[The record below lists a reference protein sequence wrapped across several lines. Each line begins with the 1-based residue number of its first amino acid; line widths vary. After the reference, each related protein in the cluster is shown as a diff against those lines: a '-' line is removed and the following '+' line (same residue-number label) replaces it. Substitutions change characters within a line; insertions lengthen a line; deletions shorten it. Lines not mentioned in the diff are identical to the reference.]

1 MAVIRIVKSFS
12 RNLRPITKSFWNVC
26 PANGFK
32 WNGRAN
38 KLSEFVQIP
47 RRLRSVC
54 PAGVTW
60 GLRGGSDP
68 PPLFLAAVES
78 SHPIFSSGEN
88 VISGRGGRAQPWE
101 EGGSTPTGCSQP
113 CQNLSKLSF
122 ILVIV
127 AKLNI
132 SKSHWQIFDCKFSI
146 ADLIGTLLP
155 FLYKLEFK
163 LLLLGHFCCN
173 NGIRLSGFST
183 PTRLQCLREGLH

>member
-60 GLRGGSDP
+60 GLWGGSDP

-101 EGGSTPTGCSQP
+101 EGASTPTGCSQP
-113 CQNLSKLSF
+113 CQNFSKLSF

-132 SKSHWQIFDCKFSI
+132 SEDQRASGKYLIVSSALQISSEPCCLFCTNWNLSFSSLDTSV
-146 ADLIGTLLP
+146 ATTA
-155 FLYKLEFK
+155 
-163 LLLLGHFCCN
+163 LGSL
-173 NGIRLSGFST
+173 GSQRRQGFNA
-183 PTRLQCLREGLH
+183 

>member
-60 GLRGGSDP
+60 GLWGGSDP

-101 EGGSTPTGCSQP
+101 EGASTPTGCSQP

-122 ILVIV
+122 ILVIIS
-127 AKLNI
+127 KLNI
-132 SKSHWQIFDCKFSI
+132 SKSQWQIFDCKFSI

-173 NGIRLSGFST
+173 NGISSLGSERRQGFNA
-183 PTRLQCLREGLH
+183 

>member
-47 RRLRSVC
+47 RRLRSPC

-60 GLRGGSDP
+60 GLSDH
-68 PPLFLAAVES
+68 PLFSSLLA

-88 VISGRGGRAQPWE
+88 VISGRGGRVQPWE
-101 EGGSTPTGCSQP
+101 GGTSTLATWVQP
-113 CQNLSKLSF
+113 GLSKESL

-132 SKSHWQIFDCKFSI
+132 SKDQRASTSPTFSF
-146 ADLIGTLLP
+146 ADIMVTLLP
-155 FLYKLEFK
+155 CLYELEFNLTP
-163 LLLLGHFCCN
+163 LLLL
-173 NGIRLSGFST
+173 
-183 PTRLQCLREGLH
+183 